1 MSVKFL
7 GESVKYRTRRFKVTE
22 ARMRI
27 RGKTITK
34 PFIRH
39 NDIVFV
45 IPITDSGNIILI
57 RSYRPELRR
66 YVLELPSGTLK
77 DREAPING
85 AKRELLEETGFAAE
99 RMKHVISGYPMLGY
113 SDARYHFFKATKL
126 RKMKQKLEDDEE
138 IMVFVMSLE
147 KVLGLIKSDKLDD
160 INIAL
165 AVQYAVEKK

>member
-1 MSVKFL
+1 MAVEFI
-7 GESVKYRTRRFKVTE
+7 GESVAYKTRRFDVVE

-27 RGKTITK
+27 RGRTITK

-45 IPITDSGNIILI
+45 IPITNSGEIVLI

-77 DREAPING
+77 TRESPERG
-85 AKRELLEETGFAAE
+85 AVRELLEETGFVAGK
-99 RMKHVISGYPMLGY
+99 MSHIISGYPMLGY
-113 SDARYHFFKATKL
+113 SDAKYHFFKATRLKRGEQRLENDEDIEVAEVSQKYLL
-126 RKMKQKLEDDEE
+126 R
-138 IMVFVMSLE
+138 
-147 KVLGLIKSDKLDD
+147 LIASNKLDD

-165 AVQYAVEKK
+165 ALQHLDKK